1 MSLISDNPI
10 FIASALASLGFWTI
24 SYALIIRR
32 SRLDGTWGMPF
43 PALCMNLAY
52 EFVFGFVH
60 PLESPANY
68 VNIVWFLVDL
78 VILAQF
84 VRHGRAAAPA
94 QFRKRLFLPA
104 VAACV
109 GLAIGVSL
117 SVTADLGLA
126 RGNSYLGW
134 GAELLI
140 CATFVALIHRREGVG
155 GQSLW
160 IVVTRML
167 GSWAI
172 IPAQE
177 LEASLAFVHLVYP
190 SATALNVTY
199 VYLYVQRCRS
209 LGIDPLR
216 RI

>member
-1 MSLISDNPI
+1 VITEDPL
-10 FIASALASLGFWTI
+10 FVASALLCLLLWTI

-32 SRLDGTWGMPF
+32 SYLDRTWGMPF
-43 PALCMNLAY
+43 PALCLNLAY

-60 PLESPANY
+60 PLPSPANI
-68 VNIVWFLVDL
+68 VNVVWFLVDL

-84 VRHGRAAAPA
+84 LRHGRSALPA
-94 QFRKRLFLPA
+94 HFPRRLFLPA

-109 GLAIGVSL
+109 AVAVGVSL
-117 SVTADLGLA
+117 AVTADLGLE

-134 GAELLI
+134 GAEFVMCACFIALL
-140 CATFVALIHRREGVG
+140 HRREGVG

-160 IVVTRML
+160 IVVARML

-177 LEASLAFVHLVYP
+177 IEVPLAFVRLIYF
-190 SATALNVTY
+190 SATLLNLTY
-199 VYLYVQRCRS
+199 LYLYVKKCRA
-209 LGIDPLR
+209 LGIAPLR
-216 RI
+216 RV

>member
-1 MSLISDNPI
+1 MTIDHPLY
-10 FIASALASLGFWTI
+10 AVSALAGLFFWTI

-32 SRLDGTWGMPF
+32 SHQDRTWGMPF

-60 PLESPANY
+60 PLASPANY

-78 VILAQF
+78 AIAAQF
-84 VRHGRAAAPA
+84 LRHGRRALPEH
-94 QFRKRLFLPA
+94 FPKRLFLPA
-104 VAACV
+104 VAVC
-109 GLAIGVSL
+109 LSMAIGASL
-117 SVTADLGLA
+117 AVTADVGLL

-134 GAELLI
+134 GGEFLLSACFLDWI
-140 CATFVALIHRREGVG
+140 QRREGVA

-160 IVVTRML
+160 IALTRMI
-167 GSWAI
+167 GTSAI

-177 LEASLAFVHLVYP
+177 IEGPHAFVRLIYFAAPV
-190 SATALNVTY
+190 LNLTY
-199 VYLYVQRCRS
+199 LYLYVKKCHA

-216 RI
+216 RV